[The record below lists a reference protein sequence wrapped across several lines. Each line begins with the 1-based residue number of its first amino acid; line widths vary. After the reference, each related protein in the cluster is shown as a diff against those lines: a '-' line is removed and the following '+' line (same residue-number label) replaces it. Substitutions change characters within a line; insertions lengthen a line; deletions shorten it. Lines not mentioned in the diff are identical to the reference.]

1 LLFVIFVLCLSLGL
15 ALASQAYTQVS
26 YQRNNIRQIGK
37 TMCQNDKPLY
47 SLLFANSRYVFI
59 YNQLCCLGR

>member
-15 ALASQAYTQVS
+15 ALASQTYTQVS

-37 TMCQNDKPLY
+37 AMRQNDKPLY
-47 SLLFANSRYVFI
+47 SLLLVYSRYVFI
-59 YNQLCCLGR
+59 YN